1 MYRLSKVCPHL
12 IGPSAI
18 IVWTLREKM
27 DGQEASHAVGDYW
40 QAARSRD
47 RAGGG
52 DICCGDLADRGHAQ
66 TYYRWRKE
74 YGGLKTD

>member
-1 MYRLSKVCPHL
+1 
-12 IGPSAI
+12 
-18 IVWTLREKM
+18 M